1 MIRMP
6 GPQFSVGDVVRHSLF
21 DYRGVIVEVDPH
33 FQGTEEWYEGGAR
46 SRPPKHSPWYHVLP
60 HGAQHQTY
68 VVERNLEADE
78 SGLAVQ
84 HPLVEHYFTNFADG
98 RYVRDTEV
106 H

>member
-6 GPQFSVGDVVRHSLF
+6 SPQFSVGDVVLHHLF
-21 DYRGVIVEVDPH
+21 DYRGVIVEVDTH
-33 FQGTEEWYEGGAR
+33 FRETEEWYETVAR

-68 VVERNLEADE
+68 VAERNLEPDP
-78 SGLAVQ
+78 SGLPIQ
-84 HPLVEHYFTNFADG
+84 HPLVERYFTEFSEG
-98 RYVRDTEV
+98 RYLSDAQF